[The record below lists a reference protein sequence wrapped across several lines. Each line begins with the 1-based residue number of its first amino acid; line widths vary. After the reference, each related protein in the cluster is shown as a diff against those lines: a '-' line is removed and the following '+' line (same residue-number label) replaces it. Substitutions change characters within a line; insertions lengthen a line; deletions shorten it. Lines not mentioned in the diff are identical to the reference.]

1 MSQWRGK
8 ESTNESF
15 CFCFCKKQKEKT
27 QNARQSYVLL
37 TGKDIFT
44 TKQVFKENS
53 HIFLEASVNYI

>member
-1 MSQWRGK
+1 MK
-8 ESTNESF
+8 SF
-15 CFCFCKKQKEKT
+15 CVCFSKKQKEKT

-37 TGKDIFT
+37 MGKDIFT